1 MIDFLML
8 AVLSNAPNQAPQ
20 AELSSCAKNEGVTLS
35 VSGNQKE
42 VAAFQADVMRES
54 ADWKV
59 VKSDAGSGN
68 VNLVLKAGSDVPYW
82 IVKAAEFNG
91 NARLINPT
99 IAFNCG
105 KIGSR

>member
-1 MIDFLML
+1 MMAVLML
-8 AVLSNAPNQAPQ
+8 AVLSSAPNLAPL
-20 AELSSCAKNEGVTLS
+20 ADLSRCAMDEGVTVS
-35 VSGNQKE
+35 VSGDQKE

-59 VKSDAGSGN
+59 VKSDARLGN
-68 VNLVLKAGSDVPYW
+68 VDLVLKAGRDVPYR

-99 IAFNCG
+99 IAFDCSKN
-105 KIGSR
+105 KH